1 MNTAV
6 STSQHHSPVAELFVS
21 LFENTK
27 QTSTESHQDQLG
39 TAALPRNT
47 CPLSLCSP
55 QLEPRAPGRDQSPEQ
70 QQHRL
75 GKGLEIVVP
84 VDLVV
89 VSHGNFPKHLG
100 GEIIRGGKRIDFV
113 ILKEETRNSPCLNL
127 EPTQI
132 RATPTELSHTP
143 DSSRIHKDV
152 PGTVLT
158 TGTGGGRY
166 ILPSRSSDP
175 EGETGKQAP
184 GSSPGM
190 RAGGPAA
197 QEAQGGPHS

>member
-1 MNTAV
+1 M
-6 STSQHHSPVAELFVS
+6 S
-21 LFENTK
+21 
-27 QTSTESHQDQLG
+27 D
-39 TAALPRNT
+39 T

-55 QLEPRAPGRDQSPEQ
+55 QLEPRAPCRDQSPEQ

-100 GEIIRGGKRIDFV
+100 GEIIREKRIDFV
-113 ILKEETRNSPCLNL
+113 ILKKEKRNSPCLNL
-127 EPTQI
+127 ELTQI
-132 RATPTELSHTP
+132 RATPTGLSHVP
-143 DSSRIHKDV
+143 GSSFIHKDV

-166 ILPSRSSDP
+166 ILPSMSSDP
-175 EGETGKQAP
+175 GGGTEKQAP

-197 QEAQGGPHS
+197 QGGTGRSA